1 MGVFKQVD
9 DNSSNKEEE
18 MQGPEKP
25 IYTVKYTPN
34 ELSLTTTSPSE
45 FNNLSSREVLVEVL
59 AVALDQWDLHLICSK
74 GASSRTVT
82 NPTHKQTRRYND
94 QNFRNS
100 VVPGRSFFGKVI
112 EIGKAVKRLKKG
124 ELVYGLQE
132 LLKSGALCGRIKIS
146 SDYVAKAPAVMGKY
160 QKACCSTS
168 NSSSSET
175 STENRQKRADRWA
188 SDPLSS
194 IEIACLPLLAVPAAL
209 IASTVCVGMPKGS
222 KMLILN
228 GHKGIGR
235 MIVQLMRYFRPSRD
249 LWITVHVPC
258 TATGNL
264 VELEELVEQLEEE
277 GATEVIT
284 SESVLGLLHGQH
296 ESSFDVVLDT
306 IGGQRIYDGSR
317 RLLHHSGM
325 FVTTVGPA
333 STTSLSKSRFF
344 RLRSLKRHFF
354 KKDSKRIRYWQV
366 TPADGFDGAHPEEI
380 RTVLETISEWL
391 SESDDPQQPLWDD
404 FNSSGGAC
412 WPVIGNVVEKLGE
425 SLDIFQESLAVSRVG
440 SNAIPEPVDFYED
453 SRLLRFGSV
462 AVVSMIKHDT

>member
-1 MGVFKQVD
+1 MGVFKKVD

-18 MQGPEKP
+18 MPGPEKP

-45 FNNLSSREVLVEVL
+45 FNKLSSREVLVEVL
-59 AVALDQWDLHLICSK
+59 AVALDQWDLHLICSM
-74 GASSRTVT
+74 GASSRTIT
-82 NPTHKQTRRYND
+82 NPTTNQTRRQND
-94 QNFRNS
+94 RNYRNS

-112 EIGKAVKRLKKG
+112 EIGKAVKKLKKG

-146 SDYVAKAPAVMGKY
+146 SDYVAKAPEVLGKC
-160 QKACCSTS
+160 QKACSNTS
-168 NSSSSET
+168 NSINSGM
-175 STENRQKRADRWA
+175 STDNRQKR
-188 SDPLSS
+188 SDQVPLSS

-264 VELEELVEQLEEE
+264 VELQELVEQLEDE

-284 SESVLGLLHGQH
+284 SESVLGILHAQH

-354 KKDSKRIRYWQV
+354 KKDSKRIQYWQV

-404 FNSSGGAC
+404 FNFPGGGAC

-425 SLDIFQESLAVSRVG
+425 SLDIFQESLAVTRVG
-440 SNAIPEPVDFYED
+440 SNAIPEPADFYED
-453 SRLLRFGSV
+453 SRLLKFGSV
-462 AVVSMIKHDT
+462 AVVSMIKH